1 MTVQKTIYHKLASV
15 GATYPDSLPANP
27 TLPSTTYKFIS
38 LNQSRYHGGNS
49 LARYRLQVD
58 CWAKT
63 RGAANT
69 LADSVK
75 SALDLNRTG
84 IELITVEQAIDFNEP
99 ESGIERRMLEFYV
112 FDT

>member
-1 MTVQKTIYHKLASV
+1 MTVQVTIYHKLAAI
-15 GATYPDSLPANP
+15 GTAYPDALPANP
-27 TLPSTTYKFIS
+27 TLPSMSYKFIS
-38 LNQSRYHGGNS
+38 LSQQRHHGGNS

-75 SALDLNRTG
+75 TALDLNQTG
-84 IELITVEQAIDFNEP
+84 IELITVEQAIDFNDVET
-99 ESGIERRMLEFYV
+99 GIERRMLEFYV
-112 FDT
+112 WDT

>member
-1 MTVQKTIYHKLASV
+1 MTIQTTIYHKLAAV
-15 GATYPDSLPANP
+15 GATYPDGLPPNP
-27 TLPSTTYKFIS
+27 TLPSTSYKFIS
-38 LNQSRYHGGNS
+38 LDQNRYHGGNS

-75 SALDLNRTG
+75 AALDLNQTNVK
-84 IELITVEQAIDFNEP
+84 LITTENAVDFNEP

-112 FDT
+112 WE